1 MFLGKN
7 STGKEQVFHDSVIH
21 VPESC
26 PSPTKDRIQ
35 RLSTIGVKEQ
45 KEKPTNG
52 KEADGPKQTASK
64 SRQSTNFVSSS
75 AATSFMTT
83 PESQVKGN
91 REQSEVSESKAMPG
105 DEGTAEAEVRQK
117 DGKEEGNVD
126 IKAEVKGKSE
136 FLDNL
141 VKTAAETQ
149 HDTDTTFSKAN
160 SGAAAKRMS
169 SLVASTDKAAKSK
182 GKGQKKS
189 TKMRTSYSPEVGREG
204 EVEDRQ
210 SASDSLDISH
220 SKDMMSTQGKL
231 EQEDGQEGIQK
242 EEWLPKQTKFD
253 SGILEN
259 AIQGEVERAFKDVSD
274 YFACSSLPRDS
285 SKVRPDL
292 EEETLRRYAEVTFD
306 DPLIPLREK
315 REYDAPTP
323 EYLQSKLKQT
333 SWKALTRKVKV
344 GESQRSL
351 KDIADEMEESL
362 VKSKLK
368 PELTLYGK
376 RTQPRTSYL
385 SPSTTQSIKH
395 RVHDTL
401 AHKSSDPI
409 RLSEH
414 DRLRAKTKSPIPGSE
429 ESNVLATGLLRNL
442 QPISTPRDYYRPAKV
457 EAPMK
462 KIIRMPSIHETILE
476 EDGFMSFS
484 MGTQPPTTSPT
495 GRGREKYRKNNDPNL
510 EGDDRMTIWKVL
522 GLNSTPTKKPIRM
535 NTLKQRALGTFRHDS
550 LSSSKGES
558 WGKVGDPLSDT
569 ARSTVAG
576 VGQASPESYV
586 LEDLILNIRKMQEDQ
601 PLPPLKGKF
610 LHNKSTFLSL
620 SDPHQRN
627 TIMEESD
634 AWTLSRILETEE
646 EDRKR
651 SHAPRLPLHK
661 YRGPSLSRN
670 VQIPARKSRLSPTM
684 TSSEESLLCL
694 LCYCNSQRVG
704 EDECQSLLS
713 HEGKLSTSSPLQNT
727 PESCLCSLVP
737 FSAGTFP
744 YYHLGYSL
752 HFAQALC
759 GFDKKK
765 HTPKESSHKSLF
777 GHLYKAPAALRLGD
791 PHRHNLC
798 VKNSALRT
806 NWNYH
811 HAITDPQ
818 LIVKHD
824 SDVLPEKEWECSA
837 LQHTADDLV
846 RHD

>member
-1 MFLGKN
+1 
-7 STGKEQVFHDSVIH
+7 
-21 VPESC
+21 
-26 PSPTKDRIQ
+26 
-35 RLSTIGVKEQ
+35 
-45 KEKPTNG
+45 
-52 KEADGPKQTASK
+52 
-64 SRQSTNFVSSS
+64 
-75 AATSFMTT
+75 
-83 PESQVKGN
+83 
-91 REQSEVSESKAMPG
+91 
-105 DEGTAEAEVRQK
+105 
-117 DGKEEGNVD
+117 
-126 IKAEVKGKSE
+126 
-136 FLDNL
+136 
-141 VKTAAETQ
+141 
-149 HDTDTTFSKAN
+149 
-160 SGAAAKRMS
+160 
-169 SLVASTDKAAKSK
+169 
-182 GKGQKKS
+182 
-189 TKMRTSYSPEVGREG
+189 MRTSYSPEVGREG
-204 EVEDRQ
+204 EVEDGQ
-210 SASDSLDISH
+210 SVSDSLDVSN

-231 EQEDGQEGIQK
+231 EQEDGQQGIQK

-259 AIQGEVERAFKDVSD
+259 GIQGE
-274 YFACSSLPRDS
+274 SSSRLIQ
-285 SKVRPDL
+285 VRPDL

-306 DPLIPLREK
+306 DPLIPLRERK
-315 REYDAPTP
+315 EYDAPTP
-323 EYLQSKLKQT
+323 EYPQSKLKQT

-385 SPSTTQSIKH
+385 SPLTTQSIKH

-442 QPISTPRDYYRPAKV
+442 QPISTARDYYGPAKV

-462 KIIRMPSIHETILE
+462 KIIKMPSIVETILE
-476 EDGFMSFS
+476 EDGFMSFG

-495 GRGREKYRKNNDPNL
+495 GRGREKCRENNDPNL

-550 LSSSKGES
+550 LSSSK
-558 WGKVGDPLSDT
+558 
-569 ARSTVAG
+569 
-576 VGQASPESYV
+576 
-586 LEDLILNIRKMQEDQ
+586 
-601 PLPPLKGKF
+601 
-610 LHNKSTFLSL
+610 
-620 SDPHQRN
+620 
-627 TIMEESD
+627 
-634 AWTLSRILETEE
+634 
-646 EDRKR
+646 
-651 SHAPRLPLHK
+651 
-661 YRGPSLSRN
+661 
-670 VQIPARKSRLSPTM
+670 
-684 TSSEESLLCL
+684 EESLLCL

-704 EDECQSLLS
+704 EDERQSLLS
-713 HEGKLSTSSPLQNT
+713 REGKLSTSSPLQNT

-737 FSAGTFP
+737 FSSGTFP

-759 GFDKKK
+759 GFGKKK
-765 HTPKESSHKSLF
+765 HTPKESSHNSLF
-777 GHLYKAPAALRLGD
+777 GHLYKPPAALHLGD
-791 PHRHNLC
+791 PHRHDLC
-798 VKNSALRT
+798 VRNSALRT

-811 HAITDPQ
+811 HAIIDPQ